1 MKAKVMKILM
11 FTIKD
16 YVIDIMKEH
25 EDLANTQMALKQ
37 KYKSKDLT
45 MVFNLN
51 YKLSI
56 LKFQNFISIEE
67 FLKIAQEIE
76 NQLITLC
83 KKIPTKTLIKIMLN
97 SLPSSFDSLIYSL
110 TSIDQFQIFE
120 KILSK
125 LILEI
130 HKLQLISNIIDNFG
144 SKAL

>member
-1 MKAKVMKILM
+1 
-11 FTIKD
+11 
-16 YVIDIMKEH
+16 
-25 EDLANTQMALKQ
+25 MALKQ